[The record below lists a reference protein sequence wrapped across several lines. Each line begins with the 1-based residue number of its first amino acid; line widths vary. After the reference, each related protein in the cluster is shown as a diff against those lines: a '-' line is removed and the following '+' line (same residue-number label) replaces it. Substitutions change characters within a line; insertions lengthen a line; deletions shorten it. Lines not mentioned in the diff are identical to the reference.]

1 MNLLFLSGRLT
12 WWRLDAEHRPGSL
25 LAPAASDEGQSGR
38 KQRRGQKD
46 AEKGQIGSA
55 VSARAGRLGGAE
67 RMGGGGGG
75 SLDPHRGAARRTT
88 LRRTGRAA
96 VLRGVHDVP
105 ARRCVSG
112 HLNVRSE
119 RAANRIDVR
128 GVELLTS
135 TTVP

>member
-12 WWRLDAEHRPGSL
+12 WWRLDAKHRPGSL

-38 KQRRGQKD
+38 KQRRGQED
-46 AEKGQIGSA
+46 PQKGQIGST

-88 LRRTGRAA
+88 LRSTGRGV
-96 VLRGVHDVP
+96 VLDSIHDVP
-105 ARRCVSG
+105 AR
-112 HLNVRSE
+112 
-119 RAANRIDVR
+119 
-128 GVELLTS
+128 
-135 TTVP
+135 